1 MSGSGLANRTLV
13 EQRFAICCGV
23 SISALVKLVD
33 WISAAGTL
41 GQPTKK
47 AIKLLFDCLLFVSF
61 LFGWFSAVTRASEET
76 YLFYVAPVF
85 CKGLFI
91 NSNAGGAH
99 ARKYKNRES
108 PSNS

>member
-1 MSGSGLANRTLV
+1 MVPGMSGSGLANRTLV

-61 LFGWFSAVTRASEET
+61 LFGWFSAVTRASKE
-76 YLFYVAPVF
+76 
-85 CKGLFI
+85 LFI
-91 NSNAGGAH
+91 LRS
-99 ARKYKNRES
+99 ARILQRAIY
-108 PSNS
+108 